1 MFSIKIHILV
11 FMLNLRCES
20 LENIFSLIFVRIPN
34 TYVLVMVQL
43 FFHVERVV
51 DSTTI
56 TGTRV
61 PVPAFTVRHV
71 LNVRPSMSGYLNHL
85 AFVRDP
91 KFDDNN
97 ETTERHQKR
106 DIR

>member
-1 MFSIKIHILV
+1 MFSIKIHIYV

-56 TGTRV
+56 TGTVIYRTSRFKCSSVRV
-61 PVPAFTVRHV
+61 RLFE
-71 LNVRPSMSGYLNHL
+71 SSGLRSRSK
-85 AFVRDP
+85 V
-91 KFDDNN
+91 
-97 ETTERHQKR
+97 
-106 DIR
+106 